1 MEEEIET
8 AYLLYLVSKL
18 PNTKLSEFPESMSL
32 RSRIL
37 ISGGALVLN
46 GIKIIYYSEFRD
58 LYLKRKEME
67 KDKPTIKDEVTWL
80 RQALSIQG
88 IEIHEKIIEVMIES
102 YKVVKEKGNKTTFK
116 DALDVT
122 KEINRR
128 NKTTIKY
135 DIK

>member
-1 MEEEIET
+1 MEEEIKKAYFE
-8 AYLLYLVSKL
+8 YLLSLLPDKKEIKLDRDDKIELFIVVLGSVLIVKKIKFIGILEFKQKYL
-18 PNTKLSEFPESMSL
+18 
-32 RSRIL
+32 
-37 ISGGALVLN
+37 
-46 GIKIIYYSEFRD
+46 
-58 LYLKRKEME
+58 ME

-88 IEIHEKIIEVMIES
+88 IEIHEKIIEVMIET

>member
-1 MEEEIET
+1 MEEEIKKAYFE
-8 AYLLYLVSKL
+8 YLLSLLPDKKEIKL
-18 PNTKLSEFPESMSL
+18 DRDDKIELFIVVLGSVLIVRKIKFIGISEF
-32 RSRIL
+32 
-37 ISGGALVLN
+37 
-46 GIKIIYYSEFRD
+46 KQK
-58 LYLKRKEME
+58 YLME

-88 IEIHEKIIEVMIES
+88 IEIHEKVIEVMIET

-128 NKTTIKY
+128 NKTTVKY